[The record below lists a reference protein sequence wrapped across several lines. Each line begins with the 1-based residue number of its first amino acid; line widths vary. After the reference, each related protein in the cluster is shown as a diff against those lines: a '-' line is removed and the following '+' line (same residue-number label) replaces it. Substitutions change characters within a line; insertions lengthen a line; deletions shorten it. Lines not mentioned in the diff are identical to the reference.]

1 MVKSLSGLAGDPIEL
16 APEKAQEI
24 VDTYRQINDR
34 IKNKWDWLR
43 DNALIQLAYG
53 TKEILNDGPVTFTQF
68 EVTGPSNLKMYYPRL
83 YKNQENQ
90 WLYDDAGTWNKLYGG
105 KLIENIVQ
113 HLARV
118 YIMQVAL
125 RMTYATDGLGV
136 RLVLQTHDE
145 LVYCVPV
152 AGVELLKGL
161 LHQEMTASPQWA
173 PGLPLATE
181 VKVGRNYGACK

>member
-1 MVKSLSGLAGDPIEL
+1 M
-16 APEKAQEI
+16 
-24 VDTYRQINDR
+24 
-34 IKNKWDWLR
+34 
-43 DNALIQLAYG
+43 
-53 TKEILNDGPVTFTQF
+53 F
-68 EVTGPSNLKMYYPRL
+68 YPRL

-105 KLIENIVQ
+105 KLIENVVQ
-113 HLARV
+113 HMARV

-125 RMTYATDGLGV
+125 RMTPATDGLGA

-145 LVYCVPV
+145 LVYCVPD

-161 LHQEMTASPQWA
+161 LHQEMTTSPQWA
-173 PGLPLATE
+173 PGLPLATD